1 MNNGWVNGSNML
13 LCDEQKRF
21 KKSEF
26 LMSWFQ
32 RQLIEKLLSPSVH
45 HQSTHQS
52 TLFLPFISL
61 SFIFFEFLNSTH
73 LPLRGLLR
81 PFGHISTVNS
91 WRSSI
96 CTWVCTFPTSESS
109 SVIRRRIQSCSCIC
123 LKPDST
129 LNLSSTLLRSRIS
142 SYKHQVPALAPA
154 PTVQSSRDKWD
165 KNPKQGRKPVF

>member
-1 MNNGWVNGSNML
+1 ML

-21 KKSEF
+21 EKSEF

-32 RQLIEKLLSPSVH
+32 RQLIKKLLSPSVH
-45 HQSTHQS
+45 HQST
-52 TLFLPFISL
+52 LFLPFISL
-61 SFIFFEFLNSTH
+61 FFIYFEFLNSTH
-73 LPLRGLLR
+73 LPLRGLFH
-81 PFGHISTVNS
+81 PFVRISTVNS
-91 WRSSI
+91 RRSSI

-142 SYKHQVPALAPA
+142 SYKHQVPVLAPA
-154 PTVQSSRDKWD
+154 PTVQSYRDKRG
-165 KNPKQGRKPVF
+165 KNPKQGRKPVV